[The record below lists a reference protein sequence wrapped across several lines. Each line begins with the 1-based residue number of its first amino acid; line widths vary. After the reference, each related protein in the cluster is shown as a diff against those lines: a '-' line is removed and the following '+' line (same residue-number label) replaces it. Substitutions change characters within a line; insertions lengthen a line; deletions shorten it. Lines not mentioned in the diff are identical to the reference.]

1 MRKFI
6 FHTDTRGFTLI
17 ETLVYLSLFSLIM
30 GGVVVSAFQVFE
42 STGRSQTRAMIQEE
56 GDFLVGKV
64 DWVLSGIQG
73 INAPPTPA
81 VGTPCTQ
88 SDTLSV
94 TKWDGTIGTVV
105 MNLSGGN
112 IVIARSGGS
121 AKILNNSNTTVSNL
135 LFKHCFAG
143 GTNPESIVTSFT
155 VSARTPN
162 GMLLTR
168 DFFTSDYVRK

>member
-1 MRKFI
+1 MSKFL
-6 FHTDTRGFTLI
+6 FKQQSRGFTLI

-42 STGRSQTRAMIQEE
+42 STGRSQTRSMIQEE

-73 INAPPTPA
+73 INAPATPA
-81 VGTPCTQ
+81 VGAPCTQ

-94 TKWDGTIGTVV
+94 TKWDGLIGTVV
-105 MNLSGGN
+105 VNISGGN
-112 IVIARSGGS
+112 MVIARNGS
-121 AKILNNSNTTVSNL
+121 STQPLNNNNTTVTNL

-143 GTNPESIVTSFT
+143 GNNPESIATSFT

-162 GMLLTR
+162 GMMLTK